1 MHGFEVQINVVSA
14 DTLRAAQKNPAEY
27 RDLII
32 RIAGYSARFVEL
44 APDIQEDL
52 ITRTEHQMV

>member
-1 MHGFEVQINVVSA
+1 MQVNVVSA
-14 DTLRAAQKNPAEY
+14 DTLRAAQKNPEAY

-32 RIAGYSARFVEL
+32 RIAGYSARFIEL

-52 ITRTEHQMV
+52 IARTEHQMI